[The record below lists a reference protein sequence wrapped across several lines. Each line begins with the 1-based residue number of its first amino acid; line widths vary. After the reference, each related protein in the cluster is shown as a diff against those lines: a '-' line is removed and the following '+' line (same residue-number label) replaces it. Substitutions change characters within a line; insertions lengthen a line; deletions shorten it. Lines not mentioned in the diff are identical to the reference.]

1 MADAELVLR
10 LWRTTRSG
18 SPSGNGHHGHFE
30 EVRLTVDA
38 GRETVLDVIERAW
51 AEVDRTIVFRHACH
65 HASCGTC
72 AVRVDG
78 RERLPCIT
86 QLSDVWNGH
95 SPLTI
100 EPLRNAPLLRDLA
113 IDPSPTI
120 ARLAALRL
128 PYVRTVEADVRR
140 ASGSA
145 DDGDVGAAE
154 RFEDC
159 IECLACVSACPV
171 ASGDPEYLG
180 PAVLAAADRIAE
192 EPRHEDAKR
201 ILDLVNGEHG
211 VWQCRS
217 VWACSAVCP
226 SGVDPAGRIM
236 KLRRRILFGEGGGF
250 PAQAAHDAHLEV
262 GA

>member
-1 MADAELVLR
+1 M
-10 LWRTTRSG
+10 
-18 SPSGNGHHGHFE
+18 
-30 EVRLTVDA
+30 VDPE
-38 GRETVLDVIERAW
+38 RDTVLDAIERAW
-51 AEVDRTIVFRHACH
+51 AEADRTIVFRHACH

-86 QLSDVWNGH
+86 PLGEVWNGR

-100 EPLRNAPLLRDLA
+100 EPLRNTPLIGDLA
-113 IDPSPTI
+113 VDPSPTI

-128 PYVRTVEADVRR
+128 PYVRTVEASVRL
-140 ASGSA
+140 ASGRA
-145 DDGDVGAAE
+145 EDEDVDAAE

-192 EPRHEDAKR
+192 EPRHEDVER
-201 ILDLVNGEHG
+201 VLDLVNGEHG

-236 KLRRRILFGEGGGF
+236 KLRRRLLFGEGG
-250 PAQAAHDAHLEV
+250 AVAANAAGSAHLGV